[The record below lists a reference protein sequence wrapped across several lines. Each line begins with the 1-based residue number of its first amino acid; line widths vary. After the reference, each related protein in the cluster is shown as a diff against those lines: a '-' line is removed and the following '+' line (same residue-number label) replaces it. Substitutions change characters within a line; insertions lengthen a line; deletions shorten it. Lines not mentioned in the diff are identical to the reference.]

1 MAIHVVGTVAF
12 DSVRTPH
19 GERRDILGGSAA
31 HFSVSASF
39 FAPVRLTAVVGED
52 FEEAHR
58 RPLLSRGVDL
68 SGLRAVPGRTFRWSG
83 EYGDD
88 PNDARTLETQL
99 NVIATHAP
107 EPPPAWGQTPVVF
120 LANLDPEIQE
130 RILEGAGAARLAA
143 ADTMNY
149 WIASKPESVRRVLSR
164 VGIAFLNDA
173 EARQLT
179 GRSNVLDAADSI
191 RDLGPEVVVVKR
203 GEHGVLVARE
213 GEIFSLP
220 ALPLRKVVDPTGAGD
235 TFAGGFLGHVASRL
249 GEGDPDW
256 RRAAVVGSVM
266 ASFQVEDFSC
276 DRLLRLRPEEIG
288 ERYRAFSELTRFGPL
303 VA

>member
-12 DSVRTPH
+12 DSVRTPF

-52 FEEAHR
+52 FGEAHR
-58 RPLLSRGVDL
+58 RPLLGRGVDL
-68 SGLRAVPGRTFRWSG
+68 SGLRAVSGRTFRWSG
-83 EYGDD
+83 EYGSD

-107 EPPPAWGQTPVVF
+107 EPPAGWEGTPVVF

-130 RILEGAGAARLAA
+130 RILDGASGARLAA

-149 WIASKPESVRRVLSR
+149 WIASKPEAVRRVLSR
-164 VGIAFLNDA
+164 VRVAFLNDA

-179 GRSNVLDAADSI
+179 GRPNVLDAADAI
-191 RDLGPEVVVVKR
+191 RGLGPDVVVVKR
-203 GEHGVLVARE
+203 GEHGVLVVRE
-213 GEIFSLP
+213 GELFSLP
-220 ALPLRKVVDPTGAGD
+220 ALPLRRVVDPTGAGD
-235 TFAGGFLGHVASRL
+235 TFAGGFLGHVASAL
-249 GEGDPDW
+249 GTRDPDW
-256 RRAAVVGSVM
+256 RKAAVVGSVM

-288 ERYRAFSELTRFGPL
+288 ARYRAFSDLTRFEPL
-303 VA
+303 EA